1 MAPHPTPQIHPI
13 PTEEVQERLKRRLQT
28 PKAMAPAPRQR
39 QIQVLSWAASLGN
52 SLNALKKNYTI
63 FIQVF
68 SIGLSAYVVLFA
80 DFGTEKNCYTP
91 VSSKNVMQMSVLNA
105 LIHLDS

>member
-13 PTEEVQERLKRRLQT
+13 PTEEAQERLKRRLQT

-39 QIQVLSWAASLGN
+39 QIQVLSWVA
-52 SLNALKKNYTI
+52 
-63 FIQVF
+63 

-91 VSSKNVMQMSVLNA
+91 VMYLTCQWNGT
-105 LIHLDS
+105 

>member
-39 QIQVLSWAASLGN
+39 QIQVLSWVA
-52 SLNALKKNYTI
+52 
-63 FIQVF
+63 

-91 VSSKNVMQMSVLNA
+91 IREWFQEKRSRFWTLSEQEKQDLKDQGK
-105 LIHLDS
+105 L